1 MENKWTCKTLLN
13 KIFSF
18 PQLRNFC
25 LILWV
30 TTIWG
35 KFFEILSEFSDTEIK
50 EAAVQRCSV
59 KKVFL
64 EISQNSQEN
73 TCAKI
78 SFLIKLQALGLR
90 PTTLLKK
97 RACNFIK
104 KETLAQVFSCKFC
117 EIYKN
122 TFLHRTPLVAA
133 SLIIIISQISLKYL
147 IFRLNLTLT
156 QKFVLLV

>member
-35 KFFEILSEFSDTEIK
+35 KFFEILSEFSDTVIK

-97 RACNFIK
+97 IFWHRCFPVNF
-104 KETLAQVFSCKFC
+104 AKF
-117 EIYKN
+117 
-122 TFLHRTPLVAA
+122 LRTPSFIEQLWWLLLNCSDYV
-133 SLIIIISQISLKYL
+133 
-147 IFRLNLTLT
+147 RLA
-156 QKFVLLV
+156 